1 MRRADSS
8 TSRRISA
15 GKAVD
20 LLWNV
25 GSSLPAAV
33 TLLWE
38 AEGREVTMASLGEL
52 ERAVMDLLWAGQE
65 AATANTLRD
74 LLAQDSEAGD
84 GTAGHQGKDLAVT
97 TVLTVLSRLEKK
109 GLVERERG
117 TRPHRYQAVSSRA
130 DHTAEL
136 MHEVLG
142 SAPDREA
149 VLARFIGS
157 VTESEAATLRKL
169 LGYN

>member
-1 MRRADSS
+1 
-8 TSRRISA
+8 
-15 GKAVD
+15 
-20 LLWNV
+20 
-25 GSSLPAAV
+25 
-33 TLLWE
+33 
-38 AEGREVTMASLGEL
+38 MASLGEL

-74 LLAQDSEAGD
+74 QLARASAAQGGS
-84 GTAGHQGKDLAVT
+84 GHEGKELAVT

-157 VTESEAATLRKL
+157 VSEGEAETLRKL
-169 LGYN
+169 LGHA

>member
-1 MRRADSS
+1 
-8 TSRRISA
+8 
-15 GKAVD
+15 
-20 LLWNV
+20 
-25 GSSLPAAV
+25 
-33 TLLWE
+33 
-38 AEGREVTMASLGEL
+38 MASLGEL
-52 ERAVMDLLWAGQE
+52 ERAVMDLLWAGHE
-65 AATANTLRD
+65 PATANTLRD
-74 LLAQDSEAGD
+74 RLATTTEANGD
-84 GTAGHQGKDLAVT
+84 AAGHEGKELAVT

-117 TRPHRYQAVSSRA
+117 TRPHRYQAVSSRE

-157 VTESEAATLRKL
+157 VTDSEAETLRKL
-169 LGYN
+169 LGHI

>member
-1 MRRADSS
+1 
-8 TSRRISA
+8 
-15 GKAVD
+15 
-20 LLWNV
+20 
-25 GSSLPAAV
+25 
-33 TLLWE
+33 
-38 AEGREVTMASLGEL
+38 MASLGEL

-74 LLAQDSEAGD
+74 QLAHTSAGQG
-84 GTAGHQGKDLAVT
+84 GTAHEGKELAVT

-117 TRPHRYQAVSSRA
+117 TRPHRYQAVSSREE
-130 DHTAEL
+130 HTAEL

-157 VTESEAATLRKL
+157 VSEGEAETLRKL
-169 LGYN
+169 LGHL

>member
-1 MRRADSS
+1 
-8 TSRRISA
+8 
-15 GKAVD
+15 
-20 LLWNV
+20 
-25 GSSLPAAV
+25 
-33 TLLWE
+33 
-38 AEGREVTMASLGEL
+38 MASLGEL
-52 ERAVMDLLWAGQE
+52 ERAVMDLLWAGHE
-65 AATANTLRD
+65 AATANNLRD
-74 LLAQDSEAGD
+74 QLARASAAQG
-84 GTAGHQGKDLAVT
+84 GAGHEGKELAVT

-157 VTESEAATLRKL
+157 VSEGEAATLRKL
-169 LGYN
+169 LGHL

>member
-1 MRRADSS
+1 
-8 TSRRISA
+8 
-15 GKAVD
+15 
-20 LLWNV
+20 
-25 GSSLPAAV
+25 
-33 TLLWE
+33 
-38 AEGREVTMASLGEL
+38 MASLGEL
-52 ERAVMDLLWAGQE
+52 ERAVMELLWAGQE

-74 LLAQDSEAGD
+74 QLARTSAAQGGS
-84 GTAGHQGKDLAVT
+84 GHEGKELAVT

-157 VTESEAATLRKL
+157 VSEGEAETLRKL
-169 LGYN
+169 LGRV

>member
-1 MRRADSS
+1 
-8 TSRRISA
+8 
-15 GKAVD
+15 
-20 LLWNV
+20 
-25 GSSLPAAV
+25 
-33 TLLWE
+33 
-38 AEGREVTMASLGEL
+38 MASLGEL

-74 LLAQDSEAGD
+74 QLARTSAAQG
-84 GTAGHQGKDLAVT
+84 GHEGKELAVT

-117 TRPHRYQAVSSRA
+117 TRPHRYQAVSSREE
-130 DHTAEL
+130 HTAEL

-157 VTESEAATLRKL
+157 VSEGEAETLRKL
-169 LGYN
+169 LGHV

>member
-1 MRRADSS
+1 VA
-8 TSRRISA
+8 T
-15 GKAVD
+15 
-20 LLWNV
+20 
-25 GSSLPAAV
+25 
-33 TLLWE
+33 
-38 AEGREVTMASLGEL
+38 LGEL

-74 LLAQDSEAGD
+74 MLALSTRASG
-84 GTAGHQGKDLAVT
+84 GTSGHEGKDLAVT
-97 TVLTVLSRLEKK
+97 TVLTVLSRLERK

-117 TRPHRYQAVSSRA
+117 TRPHRYQAISSRA

-149 VLARFIGS
+149 VLARFVGS
-157 VTESEAATLRKL
+157 VSDAEAETLRKL
-169 LGYN
+169 LGHN

>member
-1 MRRADSS
+1 
-8 TSRRISA
+8 
-15 GKAVD
+15 
-20 LLWNV
+20 
-25 GSSLPAAV
+25 
-33 TLLWE
+33 
-38 AEGREVTMASLGEL
+38 MASLGEL
-52 ERAVMDLLWAGQE
+52 ERAVMDLLWAGHE
-65 AATANTLRD
+65 PATANTLRD
-74 LLAQDSEAGD
+74 RLATTTEAD
-84 GTAGHQGKDLAVT
+84 GHAAGHEGKELAVT

-117 TRPHRYQAVSSRA
+117 TRPHRYQAVSSRE

-157 VTESEAATLRKL
+157 VTDSEAETLRKL
-169 LGYN
+169 LGHI